1 MKKSTKVTII
11 AGISLL
17 VLIALMVAAYMAW
30 GPQGKEGAK
39 TVTVQVV
46 QADGST
52 EEWTLQTDA
61 EFLGEALREEGLIE
75 GEEGPYGMYITAVNG
90 VTANEGNQEWWCIT
104 KGGEEVYTGVD
115 ETPVADGDTFE
126 LTLMVGW

>member
-17 VLIALMVAAYMAW
+17 VLIALMVTAYMVW
-30 GPQGKEGAK
+30 GPQGQEGAK
-39 TVTVQVV
+39 TLTVQVV

-52 EEWTLQTDA
+52 EEFTLQTDA
-61 EFLGEALREEGLIE
+61 EFLGEALRERGLIE

-90 VTANEGNQEWWCIT
+90 VTADEGSQEWWCIT

-115 ETPVADGDTFE
+115 ETPIADGDTFE